1 MKRYVVTLT
10 REEREELST
19 LTARGNHAS
28 RKVISALVLL
38 NCDEGEYQKHRC
50 TGEETAA
57 VLRIGSRTVDR
68 IKRRFVEGGLDAA
81 LERAPSR
88 RVYTRKAD
96 GELEAHLIALSCSAP
111 PAGFARWSLRL
122 LADKAVELNYVDSI
136 SYETVRRVLKKTNS
150 NRGAKRVG

>member
-1 MKRYVVTLT
+1 MKKYVVTLT
-10 REEREELST
+10 EDEREELT
-19 LTARGNHAS
+19 GLRARGSHAS

-38 NCDEGEYQKHRC
+38 NCDEGEHQDHRC

-88 RVYTRKAD
+88 RVYVRKAD
-96 GELEAHLIALSCSAP
+96 GDVEAHLIALSCSAP
-111 PAGFARWSLRL
+111 PPGFARWSLRL
-122 LADKAVELNYVDSI
+122 LADKAVELDYVDSI
-136 SYETVRRVLKKTNS
+136 SYETVRRVLKKTSS
-150 NRGAKRVG
+150 NRGAKTAG